1 MRFEKCLIT
10 GLALAAAGFA
20 TADRACAQAWPT
32 KTIRIV
38 VPFPAGG
45 SVDALGRVFAA
56 RLQDQL
62 KQSVIIDNRGGAG
75 GNLGANVVAKSPP
88 DGYTILLN
96 INGQAISPSIYKSLP
111 YDADNDL
118 VRVTQLVETSTV
130 VVVNPRLPARNL
142 QEFIA
147 LAKSKPGVLN
157 YGSTG
162 VGNALHLT
170 MEMLKITAGIDVQ
183 MVPFTGDAPLFN
195 TLIAGDIQAALVPTT
210 TAKAHVESGAMRAIA
225 MTTAKRVPTWPDTP
239 TIAEQGFPNFS
250 VTGWVG
256 FFAPAGTPR
265 DIVERI
271 AREAK
276 IATATPEVRMA
287 LKNLTL
293 EPIASTPD
301 EFEALY
307 RADRAKFK
315 KIIED
320 AKIPLQD

>member
-1 MRFEKCLIT
+1 MSVAR
-10 GLALAAAGFA
+10 
-20 TADRACAQAWPT
+20 AQAWPS

-38 VPFPAGG
+38 VPFPPGG

-75 GNLGANVVAKSPP
+75 GNLGANVVAKSPG

-130 VVVNPRLPARNL
+130 VVVNPKLPAQNL

-162 VGNALHLT
+162 IGNALHLT
-170 MEMLKITAGIDVQ
+170 MEMLKITAGIDLQ

-195 TLIAGDIQAALVPTT
+195 TLISGDIQAALVPTT
-210 TAKAHVESGAMRAIA
+210 TAKAHVESGAMRALA

-239 TIAEQGFPNFS
+239 TIAEQGFPGFS
-250 VTGWVG
+250 VTGWIG
-256 FFAPAGTPR
+256 FFAPASTPR

-271 AREAK
+271 ARESK
-276 IATATPEVRMA
+276 IAIDTPEVRLA

-293 EPIASTPD
+293 EPVGGTPD
-301 EFEALY
+301 DFEKLY

-315 KIIED
+315 KIIDD